1 MIQQRF
7 KDNIACIST
16 LSDEALIAADVNKDS
31 VISVK
36 DATMIQAYIVKL
48 IVEDSY
54 CGTYTEN
61 VAPTQPTTNVT
72 EPTTEPTSIQTKNY
86 VYFNNTENWS
96 TVNVYVWSSTDST
109 YMSWPGTA
117 MESIG
122 NNTYRFE
129 LPNGAEYA
137 IFNKRFQHRQVT

>member
-1 MIQQRF
+1 
-7 KDNIACIST
+7 
-16 LSDEALIAADVNKDS
+16 
-31 VISVK
+31 
-36 DATMIQAYIVKL
+36 MIQAYIVKL

-96 TVNVYVWSSTDST
+96 TVNVITHTDLNFRMVQNML
-109 YMSWPGTA
+109 Y
-117 MESIG
+117 SI
-122 NNTYRFE
+122 TV
-129 LPNGAEYA
+129 
-137 IFNKRFQHRQVT
+137 QHRQVT